1 MARAAGALL
10 LAGAA
15 LAAGAGCG
23 EQTFTASGLVD
34 AANAKGAQLALG
46 EQLTTSPAGAEVY
59 VIRSAASAEKA
70 NPQLVGGGGKG
81 TLVVADDSGS
91 GAEEFD
97 RCEATA
103 DLTCFR
109 AANVVLRFESLDA
122 PDQAR
127 VSGAISA
134 LASDG

>member
-1 MARAAGALL
+1 MARTAAALL
-10 LAGAA
+10 VGAA
-15 LAAGAGCG
+15 LATGVGCG
-23 EQTFTASGLVD
+23 EQTFTASELVD
-34 AANAKGAQLALG
+34 AANAEGAQLDLG
-46 EQLTTSPAGAEVY
+46 ERLTTSPAGTEVY
-59 VIRSAASAEKA
+59 VVGSAASPGDA

-81 TLVVADDSGS
+81 TLVVADGSGS
-91 GAEEFD
+91 GAEEFE

-109 AANVVLRFESLDA
+109 ASNVVLRFESLDA

-127 VSGAISA
+127 ISAAISA